1 MQRPAAM
8 HHDLSGFLGSF
19 CALPLQQRLPRE
31 FLLDAVCDLLV
42 WSRGMVGEGRRDGVS
57 VCFGV
62 LGVFFFVV
70 VFLFGCLTVWLTD
83 ESFRWDAYS
92 PTCTYVSIE
101 INRVGLP
108 FCLKVASRTKGF
120 S

>member
-1 MQRPAAM
+1 
-8 HHDLSGFLGSF
+8 
-19 CALPLQQRLPRE
+19 
-31 FLLDAVCDLLV
+31 
-42 WSRGMVGEGRRDGVS
+42 MVGEGRRDGVS
-57 VCFGV
+57 VCFGG
-62 LGVFFFVV
+62 LGILLLCF
-70 VFLFGCLTVWLTD
+70 FLFGCLTVWLTD

-120 S
+120 SKARQEKRLGRAKDTNNGKHFFFETQ